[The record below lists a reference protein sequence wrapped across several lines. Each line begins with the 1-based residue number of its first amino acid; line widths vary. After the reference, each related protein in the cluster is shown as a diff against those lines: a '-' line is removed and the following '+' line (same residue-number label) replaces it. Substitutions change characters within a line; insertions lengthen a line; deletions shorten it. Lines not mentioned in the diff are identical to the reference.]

1 MPILPSRHA
10 PEHANQPHLYD
21 PGFPRLAAGTGPPP
35 GPDDDD
41 FLSDADTELLKTV
54 RAVPGVTAWHLPPR
68 LRPSLVNLE
77 RLKLIRDHAG
87 RWYPTRRQ

>member
-10 PEHANQPHLYD
+10 HEHANQFHLHD

-35 GPDDDD
+35 GPDGS

-54 RAVPGVTAWHLPPR
+54 RAVPGITAWHLPPR
-68 LRPSLVNLE
+68 LRPSLVKLE
-77 RLKLIRDHAG
+77 RLKLIRHHAG
-87 RWYPTRRQ
+87 RWHPTRGR